1 MNHSDLVQKY
11 FMKDAV
17 TVDEHRITALHT
29 ALVNGGVFVYVPKNV
44 VVEHPVQYVV
54 LHDDKNASF
63 YNHVII
69 VTEESAEVTYVEN
82 YLSNASGEGNQ
93 LNIIS
98 EVIASR
104 IQISHMA
111 QWTIWIK
118 ALQVI
123 IRRGITEADA
133 SINWALGLMNE
144 GSQIID
150 NTTNLFGDH

>member
-1 MNHSDLVQKY
+1 MNIVSQRY
-11 FMKDAV
+11 
-17 TVDEHRITALHT
+17 T

-54 LHDDKNASF
+54 LHDDENASF

-98 EVIASR
+98 GSDCWCKFKY
-104 IQISHMA
+104 H
-111 QWTIWIK
+111 IW
-118 ALQVI
+118 L
-123 IRRGITEADA
+123 
-133 SINWALGLMNE
+133 SGLY
-144 GSQIID
+144 G
-150 NTTNLFGDH
+150 